1 VGTGSAATH
10 DQGQEDDV
18 RSEGLIVVGVDGSRS
33 ARRALEFALEEAAR
47 WSARVR
53 VVTAF
58 HMPDYWPV
66 TCGMGASVIAPPSV
80 EEMADDAER
89 MAQQAV
95 ADATVTVGP
104 EARAVPVEVRVVSGS
119 PAGTLVD
126 QAAEADLLVVGHRGR
141 GGIASACLG
150 SVGLHCVLHATCP
163 VVVVRDAPV
172 PAEQAAT
179 AGAAR
184 A

>member
-1 VGTGSAATH
+1 M
-10 DQGQEDDV
+10 
-18 RSEGLIVVGVDGSRS
+18 RSEGLIVVGVDGSGS
-33 ARRALEFALEEAAR
+33 AQAALEFALREAVR
-47 WSARVR
+47 RSARVR

-58 HMPDYWPV
+58 QMPDYWPV
-66 TCGMGASVIAPPSV
+66 TCGMGASMIVPPPV

-89 MAQQAV
+89 TAQQAV
-95 ADATVTVGP
+95 AAVTATVGP
-104 EARAVPVEVRVVSGS
+104 AARAVPVQLRVVSGN
-119 PAGTLVD
+119 PGAVLVD
-126 QAAEADLLVVGHRGR
+126 EAADADLLVVGHRGR

-163 VVVVRDAPV
+163 VVVVRDARV